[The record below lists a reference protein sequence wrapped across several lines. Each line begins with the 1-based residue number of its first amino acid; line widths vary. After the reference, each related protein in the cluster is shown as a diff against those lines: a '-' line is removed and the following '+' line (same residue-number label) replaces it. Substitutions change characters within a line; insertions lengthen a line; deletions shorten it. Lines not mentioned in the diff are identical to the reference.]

1 MSYIFGPSSLYFFA
15 NICLFFLLSESISQ
29 IPIQMSQTSHDQLP
43 ASTYDQSLYN
53 NMSAMY
59 TGRQK
64 TQHDPASNSNYYDYD
79 QSVYNSMSAVYP
91 GRRIKIT

>member
-1 MSYIFGPSSLYFFA
+1 
-15 NICLFFLLSESISQ
+15 
-29 IPIQMSQTSHDQLP
+29 MSQTSHDQLP

-53 NMSAMY
+53 NMSTMY

-91 GRRIKIT
+91 GR